1 VTDREAA
8 IPWEDGGP
16 NALHRMKAGDRLIG
30 VNAMRAFLALVLLVT
45 LSASASAATVH
56 HHFEPRHII
65 VPPGPFYAV
74 PGWAYE
80 APRPP
85 VHYDDTPSY
94 NDPSKFGGGTA
105 L

>member
-1 VTDREAA
+1 
-8 IPWEDGGP
+8 
-16 NALHRMKAGDRLIG
+16 
-30 VNAMRAFLALVLLVT
+30 MRAFLALVLLIT

-56 HHFEPRHII
+56 HHFESRHVI

-74 PGWAYE
+74 SGWAYE
-80 APRPP
+80 AHRPP
-85 VHYDDTPSY
+85 MHYYDDTPSY